1 MMSYISGQSSVA
13 VASFVLS
20 LMMIIMASPSTE
32 EEGQMVVLGADLGEV
47 VFLFGWMCEGCC
59 D

>member
-1 MMSYISGQSSVA
+1 
-13 VASFVLS
+13 
-20 LMMIIMASPSTE
+20 MASPSTE